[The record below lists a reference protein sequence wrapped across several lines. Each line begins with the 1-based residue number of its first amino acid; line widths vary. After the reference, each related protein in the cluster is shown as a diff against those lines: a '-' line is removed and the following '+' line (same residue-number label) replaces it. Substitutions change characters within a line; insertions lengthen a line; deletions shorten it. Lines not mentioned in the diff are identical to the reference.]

1 MKKYNKPFVPKGR
14 NSLPKELIQFGRH
27 LVYSEGTKTEPYY
40 VDDIKECISKKYN
53 CQPNEIEIITVNKE
67 KKSFNTI
74 SLVEYAENDVRE
86 RLKMKEKIDHVWI
99 FYDKDSFPK
108 DNFDNANQMINE
120 KNDSKEKNIDGFNYE
135 EKTSI
140 SWHSCWSNEA
150 FELWLYLYF
159 NYQEAALNRDQY
171 IDKINR
177 IHQLKKIGFNY
188 EKNKEHIHQI
198 FTNNGGS
205 INKAIRN
212 AKKLTKNGLNNPST
226 GVFLFGEYFEKY
238 MNKD

>member
-1 MKKYNKPFVPKGR
+1 MSKKSVIFTPKGR
-14 NSLPKELIQFGRH
+14 NSLPDELIHFGRH

-40 VDDIKECISKKYN
+40 IEDIKECISKKYHCRTN
-53 CQPNEIEIITVNKE
+53 DIEIVPVNKDGE
-67 KKSFNTI
+67 SFNTI
-74 SLVEYAENDVRE
+74 GLVEYAEKDVKKR
-86 RLKMKEKIDHVWI
+86 RNKNEKIDHVWI

-108 DNFDNANQMINE
+108 DDFDNAYKKINE
-120 KNDSKEKNIDGFNYE
+120 KNDSKIKNIDGFHYE

-150 FELWLYLYF
+150 FELWLYLYY
-159 NYQEAALNRDQY
+159 NYQEAALNRSQY
-171 IDKINR
+171 IEKINN
-177 IHQLKKIGFNY
+177 IPQLKQIGFNY

-238 MNKD
+238 LNKD